1 MLLDRIKNERNFE
14 PFVYYCAI
22 DKNIKQGTKHG
33 PVKRDVFLIETCVRG
48 GGKIIIND
56 KEFHIGAGS
65 AYFLFPGD
73 IVKHVNDEPKTREGY
88 FCSVD
93 GIQMER
99 VLKRVGITSDSPF
112 APPRAFDEI
121 NAHMKE
127 LYLTRD
133 DSDPGADMRRTAHI
147 YSILGALLKECE
159 QTPKNYWLSKVIG
172 FIETNY
178 HTDISVAKL
187 ASVAGLERAYFSTRF
202 KSEMG
207 ISPYS
212 YLTELRI
219 KKAKALIAEKNFTI
233 GEIAFAVGLEPQ
245 NFARIFQR
253 ETGISPSRYR
263 DQAYAKIK

>member
-1 MLLDRIKNERNFE
+1 MLFDGMKNERNFE

-22 DKNIKQGTKHG
+22 DKNIKQGTKCG
-33 PVKRDVFLIETCVRG
+33 PIKREVFLIETCVRG
-48 GGKIIIND
+48 SGTIIIND
-56 KEFHIGAGS
+56 KEFHITPRT

-73 IVKHVNDEPKTREGY
+73 IVTHVNDEPKTREGY
-88 FCSVD
+88 YCSVD
-93 GIQMER
+93 GIQIER
-99 VLKRVGITSDSPF
+99 ILKRVGIASDSPF
-112 APPRAFDEI
+112 APPRTFDEI
-121 NAHMKE
+121 NTHMKE
-127 LYLTRD
+127 LYMTRD

-187 ASVAGLERAYFSTRF
+187 ASVAGLERTYFSTLF

-207 ISPYS
+207 ISPYA

-219 KKAKALIAEKNFTI
+219 KKAKSLIKEDSFSI
-233 GEIAFAVGLEPQ
+233 GEIAFAVGLDPQ

-253 ETGISPSRYR
+253 ETGKSPREYR
-263 DQAYAKIK
+263 ILLKKGFE